1 MRGDIIL
8 HLVSN
13 IIILYKLFNKRI
25 SYSRITFFF
34 FLFFLMVC
42 TFGSLEDEKDAEGY
56 ANEVKLLGRS
66 KWSNETDEDVT
77 EETGAMRRGNANA
90 LSGLI
95 QAYGKEGKSV
105 RWGDQVFISLTSHSD
120 QPLLSPIKLY
130 I

>member
-77 EETGAMRRGNANA
+77 EETGATRGNANA

>member
-1 MRGDIIL
+1 
-8 HLVSN
+8 
-13 IIILYKLFNKRI
+13 
-25 SYSRITFFF
+25 
-34 FLFFLMVC
+34 MVC

-77 EETGAMRRGNANA
+77 EETGATRGNANA